1 MTIFD
6 LRARVARAVLSW
18 GGFVDPATYVAAHPT
33 SATTSNTISWKP
45 DGSRGPF
52 MAFGL
57 QRSAVD
63 PITRQVLSVEARRIT
78 PTPVAFNAICHL
90 SDFTGQGIDI
100 SAWPAPLFIEQ
111 GQSLNLYEE
120 VVNTGGSISELTY
133 ALCGFHTDLESFR
146 RVMLEY
152 GELRAWCVEVAPAA
166 AVGGGNASDRYTLT
180 ERCTLVEYL
189 QTLYTGSVILDS
201 LTAKLDDRTII
212 GAERVGTTSIGVTGP
227 VRMGIPASYLGTD
240 AEVGQTLIVSERVSS
255 SARRDAYTWLA
266 VVRP

>member
-1 MTIFD
+1 MSIFD

-18 GGFVDPATYVAAHPT
+18 GGFVDPATYVSAHPT
-33 SATTSNTISWKP
+33 SATTSNTISFKP

-52 MAFGL
+52 LAWGL

-63 PITRQVLSVEARRIT
+63 PITRQVLSIEARRIT
-78 PTPVAFNAICHL
+78 PTPVAFNAVCHL
-90 SDFTGQGIDI
+90 SAFTGQGIDL
-100 SAWPAPLFIEQ
+100 SQWPAPLLIEQ
-111 GQSLNLYEE
+111 GQSMNLYEE
-120 VVNTGGSISELTY
+120 VVDPADSLSELTY
-133 ALCGFHTDLESFR
+133 SLVGFHTDLESFR

-152 GELRAWCVEVAPAA
+152 GEFRAWCVEVAPAA

-189 QTLYTGSVILDS
+189 QTTYSGSVILDS
-201 LTAKLDDRTII
+201 VKAKLDDRELIA
-212 GAERVGTTSIGVTGP
+212 AERVGTTNVGVTGP

-240 AEVGQTLIVSERVSS
+240 AAVGQTLIVSERVSS
-255 SARRDAYTWLA
+255 SARRDAWTWLA